1 MLIRKFSLI
10 LIFSIIL
17 TLGLSI
23 SLGSLLAAWTAPA
36 SAPPEGN
43 IAAPINASDTG
54 QSKQGG
60 LILNTGDS
68 VNGLI
73 VQFGNVGIGTTSPQ
87 AKLEINGP
95 LRVGNY
101 TTAARPICNVNL
113 LGSFIFDLTENKLY
127 VCTSGGIWSPMSA

>member
-1 MLIRKFSLI
+1 MTTRKFSLI

-43 IAAPINASDTG
+43 IATPINRSATG
-54 QSKQGG
+54 QAKQGG
-60 LILNTGDS
+60 LILNTGGS

-73 VQFGNVGIGTTSPQ
+73 VHSGSFGIGTIDPKT
-87 AKLEINGP
+87 KLEINGP

-101 TTAARPICNVNL
+101 MTATRPVCNADL

-127 VCTSGGIWSPMSA
+127 VCTSGGIWSPVSA